1 MATLVTMPKLGLIMT
16 EGLVLKW
23 YKNEGESIEKGETLL
38 EVSTDK
44 ITNQVEAPAAG
55 IVRKILAEVGI
66 SVPVSAPLAIIAA
79 ADEDI
84 SGMLEDI
91 GAAAPVRGDSSGQ
104 ADSPAAVQL
113 QGSPGANESIRAAVK
128 ASPAAKKLARDK
140 GVDLVEVTGTG
151 PGGRIVERDVAAF
164 IEASSKGVKASP
176 VAARMA
182 SDMGVDLGSIDKD
195 TRIMKEDVLKAA
207 ASGAV
212 SEGGSRIMPSAMRRV
227 ISERMTASWHT
238 APMVTLNLKADVTRL
253 KQLRAELNEQCAAQ
267 GAKLSYND
275 ILIKICAKALMEFPM
290 VNASFDGQGILLHG
304 DANVG
309 LAVAL
314 EDGLI
319 VPNVKAAQK
328 KTLFEIALETD
339 ALIDKAK
346 GGRLTAEDVSGG
358 TFTITNL
365 GMFGIETF
373 TPIINQ
379 PESAIL
385 GVNAMEDRP
394 VVADGRVEVRPIMY
408 LSLTIDHRLIDG
420 ADGAR
425 FLARVKELIENPS
438 LLLL

>member
-1 MATLVTMPKLGLIMT
+1 MAVLVTMPKLGLTMT
-16 EGLVLKW
+16 EGIVSKW
-23 YKNEGESIEKGETLL
+23 YKAEGESIKQGEVLL

-44 ITNQVEAPAAG
+44 ITNQVEAPVAG

>member
-55 IVRKILAEVGI
+55 IVRKILAEIGI

-91 GAAAPVRGDSSGQ
+91 GAEAPVRGDSSGQ
-104 ADSPAAVQL
+104 EDSPAAVQS
-113 QGSPGANESIRAAVK
+113 QGSPGANEDIRAAVK
-128 ASPAAKKLARDK
+128 ASPAAKKMARDK
-140 GVDLVEVTGTG
+140 GVDLVEITGTG

-164 IEASSKGVKASP
+164 IEARSKSVKASP

-182 SDMGVDLGSIDKD
+182 ADMGVDLGSIDKD

-212 SEGGSRIMPSAMRRV
+212 SEGGSSIMPSAMRRV

-253 KQLRAELNEQCAAQ
+253 KGLRAGLIEQCAAQ
-267 GAKLSYND
+267 GAKVSYND

-290 VNASFDGQGILLHG
+290 INASFDGQGILLHE

-314 EDGLI
+314 EEGLI
-319 VPNVKAAQK
+319 VPNVKAAQR
-328 KTLFEIALETD
+328 KTLLEIALETD

-394 VVADGRVEVRPIMY
+394 VVVDGRVEVRPIMY